1 MNNIPDTPAYTYKGC
16 PSRDCALKRTAF
28 RTFAGH
34 IRNKE
39 RIDILKYISTFI
51 YKNVFG
57 LQEKLRPASPIRG

>member
-16 PSRDCALKRTAF
+16 PSMDCALKRTAF

-39 RIDILKYISTFI
+39 RIDILNYISTF
-51 YKNVFG
+51 
-57 LQEKLRPASPIRG
+57 LP